1 MSEKRYKKKLEIQS
15 KLIARQSEQIEEL
28 KSQNKALKL
37 KCDEKDEIINSVEPL
52 RKELTESIKKHK
64 ELRNEYTN
72 LVKEL
77 RMMKKVIDETV
88 YKNRWNIVKFLI
100 K

>member
-1 MSEKRYKKKLEIQS
+1 MNEKRYKKKLEIQN
-15 KLIARQSEQIEEL
+15 KLIARQSEQIEKL
-28 KSQNKALKL
+28 KSQNEALKL

-52 RKELTESIKKHK
+52 RKELTESIERHK

-88 YKNRWNIVKFLI
+88 YKNRWNIIKFLI